1 MVHERRIGAS
11 SWKNDRRTTTIKII
25 IQQHTMKRQSREE
38 RSVTETTF
46 SNTESSSDYESWES
60 CEDDSSSRED
70 DDDGDCRAESDAS
83 MVVGPDIVPK
93 TIPVPDRSYQ
103 VVCLSLLDEGAT
115 APIAAKVFDESWR
128 MLAPGG
134 YLYVVDNRAIVS
146 KVPQMR
152 QMLARVIQPTPTL
165 KSHDTRTREILEANG
180 FDTDT
185 GFLDSSKVV
194 RWIATKPLT

>member
-60 CEDDSSSRED
+60 CEDDSSSRE